1 MPSSGN
7 DVPVAT
13 VHGKRSVY
21 ESDEVSLTLL
31 EIEESGGRRA
41 ERPVVGLRRVVSAV
55 VLDESDRVL
64 LVRRRGLVTN
74 VVGWEIPNGVAPH
87 TESGLMA
94 AARVVLAETGRRPRR
109 IRHLTSFQPMPAI
122 LDAPHDVYL
131 AQDLTQVG
139 EPGDAGE
146 VEWASPARVSEL
158 VAAVQVQ
165 GASSLVGLLYL
176 LNERA
181 SGTPRR

>member
-1 MPSSGN
+1 
-7 DVPVAT
+7 
-13 VHGKRSVY
+13 VY
-21 ESDEVSLTLL
+21 ESAEVLLTLL
-31 EIEESGGRRA
+31 EIEESGGERA
-41 ERPVVGLRRVVSAV
+41 QRPAVVLRRVVSAV

-74 VVGWEIPNGVAPH
+74 SVGWEIPNGVAPH

-94 AARVVLAETGRRPRR
+94 AARVIVAQTGWRPRR
-109 IRHLTSFQPMPAI
+109 VRHLTSFQPMPEI

-131 AQDLTQVG
+131 AQELTQVG
-139 EPGDAGE
+139 EPGDGAAE
-146 VEWASPARVSEL
+146 VEWVSPARVSEL
-158 VAAVQVQ
+158 VTAAQVQ

-181 SGTPRR
+181 VGAR